1 MENVATYFGLQLSK
15 LKQLRL
21 GALAFETSENK
32 QCMVTLLIAL
42 VLQVVLSSTSGRPE
56 SQILMN
62 FWKNSKRPF
71 ICGCGANKDNCTQ
84 TCEGSLKT
92 GLIIV

>member
-21 GALAFETSENK
+21 GALAFETSEISENK

-62 FWKNSKRPF
+62 FWKNSKRM
-71 ICGCGANKDNCTQ
+71 G
-84 TCEGSLKT
+84 
-92 GLIIV
+92 